1 MFNHTFFY
9 FFLTSLLF
17 TTLLGIFFSFQK
29 KSIIKNHKQSDSKIL
44 KNVIGVIVIE
54 NEPLKKNFQ
63 WCSFDILINQNS
75 IFLFP
80 KSFYLFPRRAIQL
93 IYSNSDKNHSKF
105 TTLLRQLNI
114 SKNNVELISYPNYLF
129 IGTRKILLKKLNNEQ
144 ILIFEDIKKSK
155 NY

>member
-9 FFLTSLLF
+9 FFLASLLLTGLF
-17 TTLLGIFFSFQK
+17 GVYFSFQK
-29 KSIIKNHKQSDSKIL
+29 KNIIKNYKQTDSKIL
-44 KNVIGVIVIE
+44 KNVTGVIIIE
-54 NEPLKKNFQ
+54 NGPLKKNFQ

-80 KSFYLFPRRAIQL
+80 KSFYFLPKRAIQL
-93 IYSNSDKNHSKF
+93 IYSNSDKKHSKF

-114 SKNNVELISYPNYLF
+114 SRNNVELISYPNYLF
-129 IGTRKILLKKLNNEQ
+129 VGTRRISLKKLNNEQ